1 MTSDNRILET
11 APLVSAVIPTLN
23 RPALVLNAVK
33 SALRQTYTNMEV
45 VVVIDGPDY
54 ETRAAL
60 ARIGDN
66 RVQVVALEESVGG
79 AEARNCGIRAASG
92 KWIALLDDDDEWMQ
106 DKIALQLERA
116 EGSNS
121 PYHMV
126 FTRMTARFENDDHLW
141 PRRLPNFDE
150 PMSEYLFT
158 RRGLTFGDGF
168 LQTSSF
174 FASRQLFMEIPF
186 RKGQKR
192 FQDTDWLLR
201 ASAHPRASFEVLQD
215 PLVVYYMDSA
225 NTVSRK
231 PDWEYLYLWARS
243 NRSLFT
249 DRAYSFFLATQC
261 VPRAA
266 QQKEPFAVFTKLLRE
281 SIVDGSPNFIS
292 IAISCNLWFVPA
304 DFRRSI
310 REARAN
316 WSKHLGRARHF
327 LALPV
332 A

>member
-1 MTSDNRILET
+1 MAKDIPIPAT

-33 SALRQTYTNMEV
+33 SALRQTYANMEV
-45 VVVIDGPDY
+45 VIVIDGPDH
-54 ETRAAL
+54 ETRTAL
-60 ARIGDN
+60 ARLNDN
-66 RVQVVALEESVGG
+66 RIQVVALDESVGG
-79 AEARNCGIRAASG
+79 AEARNYGIRASSG
-92 KWIALLDDDDEWMQ
+92 RWIALLDDDDEWME

-116 EGSNS
+116 ELSDN

-126 FTRMTARFENDDHLW
+126 FTRMTARFENDEHIW
-141 PRRLPNFDE
+141 PRRLPNSGE
-150 PMSEYLFT
+150 PLSEYLFT
-158 RRGLTFGDGF
+158 RKGLTFGDGF

-174 FASRQLFMEIPF
+174 FASRQMFVEVPF

-201 ASAHPRASFEVLQD
+201 ASAHPRATFEVLAD
-215 PLVVYYMDSA
+215 PLVIYYMDGA
-225 NTVSRK
+225 NTVSK
-231 PDWEYLYLWARS
+231 TPDWEYLYLWARS

-266 QQKEPFAVFTKLLRE
+266 QQKEPFSVFAKLLRE
-281 SIVDGSPNFIS
+281 SFMDGSPNFLS

-304 DFRRSI
+304 DLRRSI
-310 REARAN
+310 REARAK
-316 WSKHLGRARHF
+316 WTKGFDRARNF

>member
-1 MTSDNRILET
+1 MATDDRKFESI
-11 APLVSAVIPTLN
+11 PLVSAVIPTLN
-23 RPALVLNAVK
+23 RPVLVLNAVK
-33 SALRQTYTNMEV
+33 SALRQTHANMEV
-45 VVVIDGPDY
+45 IVVVDGPDY

-60 ARIGDN
+60 ARIEDN
-66 RVQVVALEESVGG
+66 RLKVVALDESVGG

-92 KWIALLDDDDEWMQ
+92 KWIALLDDDDEWTD
-106 DKIALQLERA
+106 DKIRLQVLKG
-116 EGSNS
+116 EGSAN

-141 PRRLPNFDE
+141 PRRLPNLGE

-158 RRGLTFGDGF
+158 RKGLTFGDGF

-174 FASRQLFMEIPF
+174 FASRQLFLEIPF

-201 ASAHPRASFEVLQD
+201 ANAHPRASFEVLPD
-215 PLVVYYMDSA
+215 PLVVYYMDGE

-231 PDWEYLYLWARS
+231 PDWEYLYQWARS
-243 NRSLFT
+243 NRELFT

-266 QQKEPFAVFTKLLRE
+266 QQKERFSVFVKLLRE
-281 SIVDGSPNFIS
+281 SIVDGAATFIS
-292 IAISCNLWFVPA
+292 FAICCNLWFVPA
-304 DFRRSI
+304 NLRRDL

-316 WSKHLGRARHF
+316 WTKRIGRARSF